1 MCSSRSYLP
10 NVITFVTVFRALGKA
25 NLHEINSVM
34 TNEIILRL
42 LSCAHEIST
51 DGSSSLP
58 HRSESESSF
67 GAVVDITIYNAA
79 LSACVW
85 LKYPLTAQEILLDMT
100 VRGSK
105 LNSVSFK
112 IISKLI
118 ISQKVS
124 DGTKSSTSVVSSCG
138 RPAIEDDMIENLL
151 ASGAISNEDLC
162 EIKKFM
168 AEHVDKTRAGDDLKS
183 ASVTQSS
190 SQYAGCLGPDATEE
204 LRQCVIE
211 HDLRKLTERPEG
223 FSESDFATLIHQCRK
238 RKWQN
243 QVDSVLQFMIQ
254 RVSPTDGVSSTF
266 SPSLSSP
273 STSHPWLSTESSFN
287 LRRCIVPL
295 TWTIFEAAFDAYFCM
310 DRSDDAFA
318 LHNYLLVN
326 EEVSSSAKKALL
338 QPESI
343 WFILKGFFRCG
354 RADYA
359 IRAFDATCSLPTR
372 QLVMGLMHGL
382 GQGNSVQVAIRIL
395 ENLIGVSCG
404 EDEGKTGVR
413 GDGGQD
419 TELCYQT
426 PPFST
431 QTCKLFLVTL
441 LESCAVL
448 GNIEGMEFVLG
459 MSRAHPEICAESHA
473 PNSLTISSLLNDLI
487 DSQDCDLLAVCLM
500 GCASGGDVPLAHEKL
515 YSWQSPPLQY
525 LPPYLFLHG
534 LLAESFAQTAL
545 ATSQATATSRIFS
558 LPFKGFARFGAVRH
572 LDRKR
577 SFLRKTV
584 PKCSLPLE
592 SRSGDSDTAAAV
604 GIFDDLNPSEHANYA
619 DEGGNGAYDLLP
631 SWQHS
636 LRYIIGKDDLSPI
649 EKVHTRGLKGL
660 DATTRSSLVK
670 DVDANRNMNTP
681 EGLAL
686 TQKEDELLTHYL
698 LVSLGLPGYV
708 QSDLHSAKPI
718 VQQNTDV
725 DLTPQHTLSSLLL
738 LQHLEVRLLRV
749 RDKSAKETLQM
760 HISSAFI
767 VACRLV
773 QASELGTHYPSD
785 QLHADP
791 VNTQTSSSVSAST
804 SARMLPY
811 ARDLLKNFLY
821 SASYLDLNGKQSS
834 RLLSALF
841 EGMEHWLLLKSEV
854 FNSSLYRDLLQTE
867 PCLDILKELQR
878 NCGMLD
884 SEQGSA
890 VVGAIL
896 LALLEKD
903 KEKLV
908 KVVMFMQQQ
917 HLFHHVN
924 SVKLE
929 ALLVSALRNS
939 PDGSW
944 SSVMSYMTGVGD
956 ADTSESSDKNQAI
969 HSIRD
974 ACRRL
979 VRCLIHPP
987 EDPQNGVKTY
997 VSEAVRQENRNHD
1010 LVIARRLLCRYEISD
1025 DHEFQSLFLSIRQ
1038 VNSPCG
1044 DEGSSATTDC
1054 SASKG
1059 LDIEYFGSYYP
1070 RPNIIWVDGSDLDLI
1085 SLASDVLLGLDVTIG
1100 EMTDRVV
1107 GIDVEWRPFS
1117 TGMPPSP
1124 CSLLQIGCRS
1134 HCFLFDLLALEQYI
1148 APDRFVPYMKEGDTS
1163 LALERPSP
1171 RCKSDA
1177 LEAFS
1182 ALMLKLFQDP
1192 SIVKLGFGLLG
1203 DFKRLESSYPESG
1216 LYDFS
1221 LLKNIS
1227 DISTSV
1233 YGQGKGLSAVSSALL
1248 GKPVDKMYQLSDWQ
1262 KRPLTEDQIV
1272 YAATDVAV
1280 LIAIY
1285 DAIKMI
1291 PI

>member
-1 MCSSRSYLP
+1 MCNSRNYLP

-25 NLHEINSVM
+25 NLHEINTVM
-34 TNEIILRL
+34 TDSIILRL

-51 DGSSSLP
+51 DDSSSLP
-58 HRSESESSF
+58 HRSESQSSF

-100 VRGSK
+100 KRGSK
-105 LNSVSFK
+105 LNPVSCK

-118 ISQKVS
+118 MGQKVS
-124 DGTKSSTSVVSSCG
+124 GGTKSNTASNCG
-138 RPAIEDDMIENLL
+138 RPAVEDEMIENLL
-151 ASGAISNEDLC
+151 SSGAISNEDLC

-168 AEHVDKTRAGDDLKS
+168 AEYVDIAKTGDDLKS
-183 ASVTQSS
+183 TSITQSS

-254 RVSPTDGVSSTF
+254 RVSPTDGVTSTF
-266 SPSLSSP
+266 SPSLSTP

-318 LHNYLLVN
+318 LHNYLLLN
-326 EEVSSSAKKALL
+326 EEVNLSAKKALL
-338 QPESI
+338 QPESV

-359 IRAFDATCSLPTR
+359 IKAFDATCSLPTR
-372 QLVMGLMHGL
+372 QLVIGLMHGL
-382 GQGNSVQVAIRIL
+382 GQGISVQVAIRIL
-395 ENLIGVSCG
+395 ENLIGLSCDG
-404 EDEGKTGVR
+404 DDGNTGVKDNN
-413 GDGGQD
+413 GPD
-419 TELCYQT
+419 TELCFQT
-426 PPFST
+426 PPFSI
-431 QTCKLFLVTL
+431 QTYKLFLITL

-448 GNIEGMEFVLG
+448 GNLVGMEYVLG
-459 MSRAHPEICAESHA
+459 MSRPHLDICTLSY
-473 PNSLTISSLLNDLI
+473 PPSSLTVSSLLNELI
-487 DSQDCDLLAVCLM
+487 DKQDCDLIAVCLM
-500 GCASGGDVPLAHEKL
+500 GCASSGDVPLAHEKL
-515 YSWQSPPLQY
+515 HSWQSPPLQY

-545 ATSQATATSRIFS
+545 ATSQAAATSRICS

-577 SFLRKTV
+577 SFLRRTV
-584 PKCSLPLE
+584 PKCSMPLE
-592 SRSGDSDTAAAV
+592 SSSANNDTAAAV
-604 GIFDDLNPSEHANYA
+604 GIFDDLNASEQTIDA
-619 DEGGNGAYDLLP
+619 DEGRHCAHQLLP
-631 SWQHS
+631 NWQRS
-636 LRYIIGKDDLSPI
+636 LRYIVGSDDLFPI
-649 EKVHTRGLKGL
+649 DNAHTRGMKSP
-660 DATTRSSLVK
+660 DATKRSCQVK
-670 DVDANRNMNTP
+670 EEGANRSIT
-681 EGLAL
+681 EGLTS
-686 TQKEDELLTHYL
+686 TQQGSEEDELLTHYL

-708 QSDLHSAKPI
+708 QSDSTARP
-718 VQQNTDV
+718 VMRQDMDV
-725 DLTPQHTLSSLLL
+725 DLTSQHTLSSLLL
-738 LQHLEVRLLRV
+738 LQHLETRLLRV
-749 RDKSAKETLQM
+749 RDKTAKETLQA
-760 HISSAFI
+760 HITSSFI
-767 VACRLV
+767 VANRLV
-773 QASELGTHYPSD
+773 QASELLKDHA
-785 QLHADP
+785 QNHLHADLDT
-791 VNTQTSSSVSAST
+791 VNTQRSSDTSI
-804 SARMLPY
+804 RMLPY
-811 ARDLLKNFLY
+811 ARDVLKNFLY

-841 EGMEHWLLLKSEV
+841 EGMEHWLLAKSEV
-854 FNSSLYRDLLQTE
+854 FDLSLYNDLLHTE

-878 NCGMLD
+878 NCGLLD
-884 SEQGSA
+884 CEQGAA

-896 LALLEKD
+896 LSLLEKD

-924 SVKLE
+924 SIKLE

-956 ADTSESSDKNQAI
+956 ADISESSDKNQAI

-979 VRCLIHPP
+979 VRSLISPP
-987 EDPQNGVKTY
+987 EDPQNGTRTY
-997 VSEAVRQENRNHD
+997 VSEAVRQENRDHD

-1025 DHEFQSLFLSIRQ
+1025 DYEFQSLFLSVRQ
-1038 VNSPCG
+1038 PNSPYG
-1044 DEGSSATTDC
+1044 DEEAGAALDLNT
-1054 SASKG
+1054 SKG
-1059 LDIEYFGSYYP
+1059 MDIEYFSSYYP
-1070 RPNIIWVDGSDLDLI
+1070 RSNIIWVDGSELELI
-1085 SLASDVLLGLDVTIG
+1085 SLASDVLLGPDETIG

-1124 CSLLQIGCRS
+1124 CSLLQIGNRS

-1148 APDRFVPYMKEGDTS
+1148 APDRFVPYAKGGEDIKLMS
-1163 LALERPSP
+1163 ERPSP
-1171 RCKSDA
+1171 RCRSDA
-1177 LEAFS
+1177 FEAFS
-1182 ALMLKLFQDP
+1182 SLMLRVLRDP

-1203 DFKRLESSYPESG
+1203 DFKRLESSYPDSG

-1221 LLKNIS
+1221 LVENIS
-1227 DISTSV
+1227 DISMSV
-1233 YGQGKGLSAVSSALL
+1233 HGQGKGLSAVSSALL

-1272 YAATDVAV
+1272 YAATDAAV
-1280 LIAIY
+1280 LIAIH
-1285 DAIKMI
+1285 DAIKFKML
-1291 PI
+1291 